1 MEEKRRTTK
10 KKSKTVIKP
19 PKPKK
24 SQQGLSRD
32 EVRSINKKKMRRK
45 RKIQKAIMTL
55 VLAVA
60 VLCVGIVLVF
70 SLFFKI
76 NTVTVTGQS
85 VYSQKQIVEKSG
97 ITV

>member
-1 MEEKRRTTK
+1 M
-10 KKSKTVIKP
+10 
-19 PKPKK
+19 
-24 SQQGLSRD
+24 
-32 EVRSINKKKMRRK
+32 RSINKKKMRRK

>member
-10 KKSKTVIKP
+10 KRHKTVIKP

-45 RKIQKAIMTL
+45 RKIKKAIMSL
-55 VLAVA
+55 VLAA
-60 VLCVGIVLVF
+60 AILSVGIVLVF

-76 NTVTVTGQS
+76 NTVTIVGKS
-85 VYSQKQIVEKSG
+85 VYKPEK
-97 ITV
+97 I